1 MASARRRVSRQL
13 EEAAETPLS
22 ASEAQM
28 DVAMG
33 EEEEVQEV
41 VDAVVAEEDEPS
53 TPSLL
58 PSRLGTA
65 SRTPESSLRAALQEP
80 ASVPIPPCSIRRF
93 STEPTDPR
101 PEPVDRATRAAC
113 LASLPK
119 FASTVAF
126 PWTSE
131 ASPRGVIIGEV
142 LLDSFS
148 W

>member
-1 MASARRRVSRQL
+1 MPSARRRVSRQL

-33 EEEEVQEV
+33 SEEEEVQEV
-41 VDAVVAEEDEPS
+41 VDAVVAEEDEPP

-58 PSRLGTA
+58 PSRGTTL
-65 SRTPESSLRAALQEP
+65 RTPESSLRAALQEP

-101 PEPVDRATRAAC
+101 PEPVDRAARVQLVWRAFQN
-113 LASLPK
+113 S
-119 FASTVAF
+119 
-126 PWTSE
+126 
-131 ASPRGVIIGEV
+131 R
-142 LLDSFS
+142 
-148 W
+148 